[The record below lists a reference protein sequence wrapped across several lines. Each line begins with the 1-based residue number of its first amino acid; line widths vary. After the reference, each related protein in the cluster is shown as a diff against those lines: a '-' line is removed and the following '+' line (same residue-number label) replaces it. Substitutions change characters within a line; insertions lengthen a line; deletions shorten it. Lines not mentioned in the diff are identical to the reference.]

1 MSPVSLCIPWRLLYQ
16 GEARV
21 DEPVTRRKWCH
32 TLRDVAV
39 RHIYCVDKCRP
50 HETKGNSLGLWVSS
64 AGSDYLDFSLHY
76 MISNMHVS
84 TVENVAMSGTLSS
97 AILGAGMWFMLSQQ
111 YSIIWQYLWPCA
123 YLSSLPIL
131 AVVYRFFY
139 LPTANLP
146 IYHNLPIST
155 DFFEDLPNFN
165 FFYRSFCYFM

>member
-1 MSPVSLCIPWRLLYQ
+1 MVILWLELPVEQLGANMSNSPVVY
-16 GEARV
+16 EAGGV
-21 DEPVTRRKWCH
+21 LISV
-32 TLRDVAV
+32 
-39 RHIYCVDKCRP
+39 
-50 HETKGNSLGLWVSS
+50 GL
-64 AGSDYLDFSLHY
+64 
-76 MISNMHVS
+76 
-84 TVENVAMSGTLSS
+84 
-97 AILGAGMWFMLSQQ
+97 
-111 YSIIWQYLWPCA
+111 P